1 MHGGGK
7 LESRHASV
15 LARGEGCTL
24 LKEILLLGTKKTEKG
39 KEKKK

>member
-1 MHGGGK
+1 MHGGGE

-15 LARGEGCTL
+15 LASGEGCTV
-24 LKEILLLGTKKTEKG
+24 LKEKLLLGTKKTEMG